1 MIKILASALLI
12 LFVSCSPKKEVKNSV
27 YYIIKY
33 PDTLKQGPAN
43 NEPPPPPL
51 AFYGQHNFV
60 LYDSSRVF
68 YHNNYVFYRC
78 GTGIDFSRP
87 PRLFLTPDSLTE
99 IKINELPTFLKTTV
113 TESGKDGYRMFTNI
127 ASPTDT
133 IRNPAFEIITT
144 YFKTAGIKAYGIR
157 RWTEEEAFA
166 TRAKVKHSTYNP
178 KTAGFKTGFDHP
190 EIPPSTP
197 PLSATKTHQQ

>member
-12 LFVSCSPKKEVKNSV
+12 LFVSCSPKKEVENTV
-27 YYIIKY
+27 YYIISH

-43 NEPPPPPL
+43 NAPPPPPIP
-51 AFYGQHNFV
+51 FYSQHNFI

-78 GTGIDFSRP
+78 GMGIDFSRP
-87 PRLFLTPDSLTE
+87 PRLFLAADSLTE
-99 IKINELPTFLKTTV
+99 IKLSELPAFLKTTIN
-113 TESGKDGYRMFTNI
+113 ESREDGDRMFTNI

-133 IRNPAFEIITT
+133 IRNPAFKIITT

-157 RWTEEEAFA
+157 RWTEEEEFA
-166 TRAKVKHSTYNP
+166 TKAKVKHTEYNP
-178 KTAGFKTGFDHP
+178 KTAEFKTGFDHP
-190 EIPPSTP
+190 EIPPID
-197 PLSATKTHQQ
+197 SASNHL